1 MLLQRLAVA
10 VATGLA
16 IGVCARDVHISGK
29 RDVPA
34 SHIVHE
40 RQLDHWAERWEKR
53 DRVPE
58 SALLPMRIGLRQL
71 NLEQGRS
78 MLAER

>member
-1 MLLQRLAVA
+1 MLFQRLAIA
-10 VATGLA
+10 LATGLA
-16 IGVCARDVHISGK
+16 IGASAQHAGVSKK

-34 SHIVHE
+34 THILHE
-40 RQLDHWAERWEKR
+40 RQLDHWSWTWQKR

-58 SALLPMRIGLRQL
+58 SALLPMRIGLRQS